1 MVKVQ
6 FTGQRNGVY
15 QLQVKVAEGKLFRK
29 SLLTSDST
37 QTTAYIE
44 KLKPAI
50 EAAKAHIDA
59 IPKLSDSV
67 DRVISGGSNYISLLN
82 AWNMY
87 KKEKGAHWTR
97 PISMANERYFEIILT
112 VLGEDKDVTTITKQ
126 DIRDVMEVVCNLPK
140 RVVQPY
146 RSMTVEQLI
155 NCEADEDD
163 LIDCEAI
170 HKHMKLY
177 KSVFSTFL
185 TDSKDIL
192 TKAPTDGISFPQSKK
207 RYGAYSNSE
216 MKEFVAYAVNEEKRE
231 WLKWIILLLAYTG
244 ARRGEIAKLSKSDIK
259 TDKETGRPYI
269 LIKDGKTENAVRE
282 IVIHD
287 HLIEWGFM
295 DYVAS
300 MPGLLFPIV
309 AGSNMAKIGKVI
321 SDVRDG
327 LNIPKTDI
335 HGQRRLCHSF
345 RHSVIT
351 AATGWM
357 KDLTHLQT
365 VCGHEL
371 TGTGITARYIH
382 HLPISVIGY
391 IIDGLNWR

>member
-37 QTTAYIE
+37 QATAYIE

-50 EAAKAHIDA
+50 EAAKAHTDA
-59 IPKLSDSV
+59 IPKLSASV

-82 AWNMY
+82 AWNLY

-112 VLGEDKDVTTITKQ
+112 VLGQDKDVTTITKQ

-155 NCEADEDD
+155 ACEADEDD

-216 MKEFVAYAVNEEKRE
+216 MKDFVAYAVNEEKRD

-244 ARRGEIAKLSKSDIK
+244 ARRGEIAKLSKDDVR
-259 TDKETGRPYI
+259 TDKETGRLFI

-282 IVIHD
+282 IVLHD
-287 HLIEWGFM
+287 HLLELGFM

-327 LNIPKTDI
+327 LNIPKTGI
-335 HGQRRLCHSF
+335 HGQRRLVHSF
-345 RHSVIT
+345 RHTMIT
-351 AATGWM
+351 ACTGWM
-357 KDLTHLQT
+357 KDLTHLQVT
-365 VCGHEL
+365 VGHEL

-382 HLPISVIGY
+382 NLPISVISY
-391 IIDGLNWR
+391 VIDGLNWR